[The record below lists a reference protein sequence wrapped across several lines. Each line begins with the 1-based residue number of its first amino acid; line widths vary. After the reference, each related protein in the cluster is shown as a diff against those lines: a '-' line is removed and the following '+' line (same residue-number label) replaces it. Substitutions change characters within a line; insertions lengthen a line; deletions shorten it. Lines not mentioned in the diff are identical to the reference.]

1 MGSEDGE
8 NKGDMGMG
16 KPWVIEMDAYSMFSY
31 VLYVIPGFALPLIC

>member
-8 NKGDMGMG
+8 NMGMG
-16 KPWVIEMDAYSMFSY
+16 KPWVIEMDTHSMFSY

>member
-8 NKGDMGMG
+8 NKGTGMG
-16 KPWVIEMDAYSMFSY
+16 RPWVIKMDTYSMFSH